1 MRKATVVFLIAI
13 VGGLNPKS
21 QEIPSPNIPPETKAA
36 LDKIDKAFDENLKGW
51 TRERTTPF
59 QPSSGLQERWQ
70 TDGRTVR
77 VFISKLGPATAALY
91 KDKASG
97 EPVEGLCD
105 EARVFGYDGNISCR
119 HGQFGISISSD
130 VHLNLLTIDEQ
141 ANRTLDLAETK
152 ATNRLIACFV
162 NLALSDDLHRKHRSG
177 DGFLR
182 RPCEQELLRKGLLN
196 PNVLNQF

>member
-1 MRKATVVFLIAI
+1 MKKAYVIMLITIAFWSTAQ
-13 VGGLNPKS
+13 G
-21 QEIPSPNIPPETKAA
+21 QNIPPETIAT
-36 LDKIDKAFDENLKGW
+36 LNKIDQAFDENLKGW

-70 TDGRTVR
+70 TDGRRVT

-91 KDKASG
+91 RDKASG

-105 EARVFGYDGNISCR
+105 EARVFGYEGNISCR
-119 HGQFGISISSD
+119 HGQFGISISSG
-130 VHLNLLTIDEQ
+130 VHLNLLSIDEP
-141 ANRTLDLAETK
+141 ANRSLDLAETK

-162 NLALSDDLHRKHRSG
+162 NLALSDNLRRKHRPG
-177 DGFLR
+177 DGFLS

-196 PNVLNQF
+196 SNVLNQW